1 MGQAIPDWA
10 MLLIVI
16 GVFAMLIMKFMADA
30 GMGGLITGIRA
41 TRRVRV
47 QDEPRDHLERLVNNH
62 RKVAKDCK
70 PPGLRVAIV
79 IGDRD
84 IPTHDY
90 GRIVGV
96 EPHDEGY
103 IMYIQTSRISWSK
116 PHIIIRDLAGDLN
129 LRNLFINCRGFSTD
143 GAFRW
148 AVPNSYSGIS
158 PTNAY
163 LKSKAL
169 FDLIFNVQTY
179 VDTQEDTAWAQ
190 ASAIMPSVAS
200 RVQMASVEVPGK
212 LIEQPQYSERE
223 VLK

>member
-1 MGQAIPDWA
+1 MGEAIPDWA

-16 GVFAMLIMKFMADA
+16 GIFFMLVMKFMADA

-47 QDEPRDHLERLVNNH
+47 MDEPRDHLERLVNNH

-70 PPGLRVAIV
+70 PPGLVNAVV

-84 IPTHDY
+84 IPMHDY
-90 GRIVGV
+90 GKIIGL

-103 IMYIQTSRISWSK
+103 IMYVQTSRLAWSK
-116 PHIIIRDLAGDLN
+116 PHIVIRELAGDAN
-129 LRNLFINCRGFSTD
+129 RRNLFIDTRGFTTD

-148 AVPNSYSGIS
+148 AIPNSQSGVH
-158 PTNAY
+158 PTDAY

-169 FDLIFNVQTY
+169 FDQIFNVQTY